1 MPLSEKQLGLAMQ
14 KVLSAAKKLEPKA
27 EVFVGLESS
36 KRAHVR
42 FARNEVTTAGEVDE
56 AALTLSV
63 QLGNKAATSSSNQT
77 DDASIAAMVERT
89 VRLAKLAPEDPEL
102 MPVLGPQKV
111 VRNELAFDPKVDA
124 LDAKGRAGL
133 VKDALAPGRELAL
146 SAAGF
151 LFQWSGLV
159 GKASS
164 AGLVQ
169 VHPATGL
176 QLTVT
181 ARTPSGTGSGRGQ
194 FYGRRLQGL
203 DARAVA
209 KNACDTAKR
218 SENPRK
224 LEPGR
229 YTVVLEPA
237 ATANFAESLLSSMDQ
252 RAADEGRSFF
262 SKAPGSSRVGE
273 QLFSP
278 LVTLRSD
285 PRNTRTPM
293 LPFDGEGRALQAQP
307 WITAG
312 RIDALGASRFWAAK
326 TKREPIGG
334 HGGFELAAGT
344 TPRAKLLEGIT
355 RGVLISRVWY
365 TNWVDG
371 QTLLLTGLTR
381 DGTFLIE
388 NGQIVAPVNN
398 FRFNQSVA
406 DAFTKCDAL
415 SVELDAANDA
425 ETVTPAMRTHEFLLA
440 SVSEAI

>member
-1 MPLSEKQLGLAMQ
+1 MPLSEKQLRQAMQ
-14 KVLSAAKKLEPKA
+14 KVLAAAAKRAPKA

-36 KRAHVR
+36 RRAHVR
-42 FARNEVTTAGEVDE
+42 FSRNGVTTSGEIDE
-56 AALTLSV
+56 AGLTVSI
-63 QLGNKAATSSSNQT
+63 QLGRQAATSSSNQT
-77 DDASIAAMVERT
+77 DDASIAALVERT
-89 VRLAKLAPEDPEL
+89 ARLAQLAPEDPEL
-102 MPVLGPQKV
+102 MPVLGAQPV
-111 VRNELAFDPKVDA
+111 ARNPLAFDPKVDG
-124 LDAKGRAGL
+124 LDAKARAAL
-133 VKDALAPGRELAL
+133 VHQALAPGRSLGL
-146 SAAGF
+146 STAGF

-164 AGLVQ
+164 RGLSR

-203 DARAVA
+203 DAAAVA
-209 KNACDTAKR
+209 TTACETARR
-218 SENPRK
+218 SENPRRLK
-224 LEPGR
+224 PGR

-237 ATANFAESLLSSMDQ
+237 ATAVLAESLWSAMDQ

-262 SKAPGSSRVGE
+262 SRGEGQSRVDE
-273 QLFSP
+273 SLLSP

-285 PRNTRTPM
+285 PTSPRTPM
-293 LPFDGEGRALQAQP
+293 LPFDAEGRALGPQP

-312 RIDALGASRFWAAK
+312 RIDALSTSRFWAEK
-326 TKREPIGG
+326 THRQPVGG
-334 HGGFELAAGT
+334 HGGFELAAGA
-344 TPRAKLLEGIT
+344 TPRAKLLEGVR

-371 QTLLLTGLTR
+371 PTLLLTGLTR

-388 NGQIVAPVNN
+388 DGQVVGPVNN

-406 DAFTKCDAL
+406 DAFTRCDAL
-415 SVELDAANDA
+415 SVEREAANDA

>member
-1 MPLSEKQLGLAMQ
+1 MPLSEKQLGQAMQ
-14 KVLSAAKKLEPKA
+14 KVLAAAKKLEPKA

-42 FARNEVTTAGEVDE
+42 FARNEVTTTGEIDE
-56 AALTLSV
+56 AGLTISV
-63 QLGNKAATSSSNQT
+63 QLGKKAATSSSNQT

-89 VRLAKLAPEDPEL
+89 VRLAKLAPDDPEL
-102 MPVLGPQKV
+102 MPVLGPQPVTRNDV
-111 VRNELAFDPKVDA
+111 VFDAKVDA

-133 VKDALAPGRELAL
+133 VKDALMPGRELAL
-146 SAAGF
+146 LTAGF

-164 AGLVQ
+164 SGLVQ

-176 QLTVT
+176 QFTVT

-203 DARAVA
+203 DARGVA

-237 ATANFAESLLSSMDQ
+237 ATANFAESLLSAMDQ

-262 SKAPGSSRVGE
+262 SKEGSSRVGE

-285 PRNTRTPM
+285 PRNARTPM

-312 RIDALGASRFWAAK
+312 KIDALAASRFWAAK
-326 TKREPIGG
+326 AKRQPIGG

-344 TPRAKLLEGIT
+344 TPRAKLLEGIK

-365 TNWVDG
+365 TNWVDA

-388 NGQIVAPVNN
+388 DGQVVAPVNN

-406 DAFTKCDAL
+406 DAFAKCDAL
-415 SVELDAANDA
+415 STELEAANDA

>member
-14 KVLSAAKKLEPKA
+14 KVLAAAKKLEPKA

-36 KRAHVR
+36 RRAHVR
-42 FARNEVTTAGEVDE
+42 FARNEVTTTGEIDE
-56 AALTLSV
+56 AGLTIAV
-63 QLGNKAATSSSNQT
+63 QLGKKAATSSSNQT

-89 VRLAKLAPEDPEL
+89 VRLARLAQEDPEL
-102 MPVLGPQKV
+102 MPVLGPQTVARNDV
-111 VRNELAFDPKVDA
+111 VFDAKVDA
-124 LDAKGRAGL
+124 LDARGRAGL
-133 VKDALAPGRELAL
+133 IRDALTPGRELAL
-146 SAAGF
+146 STAGF

-159 GKASS
+159 GKATS

-194 FYGRRLQGL
+194 YSGRRLQGL
-203 DARAVA
+203 EARGVA
-209 KNACDTAKR
+209 KSACDAAKR

-229 YTVVLEPA
+229 YTVVLESA
-237 ATANFAESLLSSMDQ
+237 ATANFTESLLSSMDQ

-262 SKAPGSSRVGE
+262 SKAGSSRVGE

-285 PRNTRTPM
+285 PRNPRTPM
-293 LPFDGEGRALQAQP
+293 LPFDGEGRTLQAQP

-312 RIDALGASRFWAAK
+312 KLDALATSRFWAAK
-326 TKREPIGG
+326 TKRQPLGG

-344 TPRAKLLEGIT
+344 TPRARLLEGVK

-381 DGTFLIE
+381 DGTYLIE
-388 NGQIVAPVNN
+388 DGQVVAPVNN

-415 SVELDAANDA
+415 SFELEAANDA